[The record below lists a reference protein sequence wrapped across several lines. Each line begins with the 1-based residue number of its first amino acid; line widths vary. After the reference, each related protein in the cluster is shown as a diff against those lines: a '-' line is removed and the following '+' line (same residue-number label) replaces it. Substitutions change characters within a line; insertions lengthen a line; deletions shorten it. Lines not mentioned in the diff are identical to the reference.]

1 MLPASAADAVSVG
14 HLPPPLAATLTGG
27 LGYSLRFLM
36 CPPILLPQGCPMSR
50 RSLTTGVLLFLAG
63 LVGFVLGS
71 GALTTAQELAP
82 PGTAAA
88 PQLKTLEE
96 KAAYAIGLDIGQ
108 RLATD
113 DLNINPDL
121 VAKGVVDALKKSK
134 PLLTEEQI
142 KAAMTEFGKVM
153 QAKAVAKNKA
163 AADKGVAFLA
173 ENKKKKGV
181 TTTASG
187 LQYEVLTEG
196 KGASPKKTDKVQ
208 VHYHGTMIDGKVFDS
223 SVKRMKPA
231 EFSVNEVIPGWTE
244 ALQLMKVGDKW
255 RLVVPSELAYGPGG
269 NGPIP
274 PNAVLIFEVELLDIL
289 K

>member
-1 MLPASAADAVSVG
+1 
-14 HLPPPLAATLTGG
+14 
-27 LGYSLRFLM
+27 
-36 CPPILLPQGCPMSR
+36 MSR

-63 LVGFVLGS
+63 LAGFVLGS
-71 GALTTAQELAP
+71 GALITAQELTP

-88 PQLKTLEE
+88 PQLKTLED
-96 KAAYAIGLDIGQ
+96 KAAYSIGLDIGK
-108 RLATD
+108 RLAND
-113 DLNINPDL
+113 ELNVNPDL

-153 QAKAVAKNKA
+153 QAKATAKNKA

-181 TTTASG
+181 KTTASG

-196 KGASPKKTDKVQ
+196 KGASPKKTDKVK

-223 SVKRMKPA
+223 SVKRMEPA
-231 EFSVNEVIPGWTE
+231 EFPVNEVIPGWTE

-255 RLVVPSELAYGPGG
+255 RVVIPSDLAYGPGG